1 MYQKERIE
9 NITEILK
16 KNGYVTVKYLTEE
29 LHYSTA
35 TINRDLNYMQ
45 KQRLIKR
52 SYGGVE
58 LVKKKHVPLVF
69 RYNKMRT
76 AKNLIAKVAAKYIK
90 DGDTVFFDG
99 STTTQ
104 YISKYITE
112 KKNLAVI
119 TPNMALASFL
129 SEYGISVIVTGGKIV
144 ESPYILGGEDTI
156 ENAMKYNV
164 DKFFFSTGAITD
176 DGKIYSA
183 GFSYLLYKI
192 MLENSKESF
201 FLADHDKLTK
211 ETPSNLKVLCT
222 PDKVTHFITDF
233 KYSDEI
239 KKKYPKTDFIEV
251 K

>member
-1 MYQKERIE
+1 MYQKERID

-16 KNGYVTVKYLTEE
+16 KNGYVTVKYLTQE

-58 LVKKKHVPLVF
+58 LLKRKYVPLVF

-76 AKNLIAKVAAKYIK
+76 AKNLIAKVAAKYIS

-112 KKNLAVI
+112 KKNLTVI
-119 TPNMALASFL
+119 TTNMALASFL
-129 SEYGISVIVTGGKIV
+129 SEYGITVIVTGGKII
-144 ESPYILGGEDTI
+144 ESPYILGGEDAV

-164 DKFFFSTGAITD
+164 DKFFFSSGEITA
-176 DGKIYSA
+176 DGKIYS
-183 GFSYLLYKI
+183 GGYTSLLFKV

-201 FLADHDKLTK
+201 FLADHDKL
-211 ETPSNLKVLCT
+211 LKDPLLTSRILCM
-222 PDKVTHFITDF
+222 PDKVTHYITDF
-233 KYSDEI
+233 SYSDEV
-239 KKKYPKTDFIEV
+239 KKKYPNTDFIEV

>member
-58 LVKKKHVPLVF
+58 LLKRKYVPLVF
-69 RYNKMRT
+69 RYNRMRT
-76 AKNLIAKVAAKYIK
+76 AKNLIAKVAAKHIS

-112 KKNLAVI
+112 KKNLTVI
-119 TPNMALASFL
+119 TTNMALASFL
-129 SEYGISVIVTGGKIV
+129 SEYGITVILTGGKIV
-144 ESPYILGGEDTI
+144 EAPYILGGEDTV
-156 ENAMKYNV
+156 ENAMKYSV
-164 DKFFFSTGAITD
+164 DKFFFSTGATTPD
-176 DGKIYSA
+176 AKAYTGGYSH
-183 GFSYLLYKI
+183 LLFNVMI
-192 MLENSKESF
+192 NNSKESF
-201 FLADHDKLTK
+201 YLADHGKLTN
-211 ETPSNLKVLCT
+211 ENPTTAKVLCS
-222 PDKVTHFITDF
+222 PDKITHYITDF
-233 KYSDEI
+233 SYPQET
-239 KKKYPKTDFIEV
+239 KKKYPNIDFIEV